1 MIINQQEWSIFRVI
15 STLNMKLTA
24 NGDKNKT
31 LSIEDYH
38 NKTRPYVKDI
48 INDLKKSKCS
58 LKVMMR
64 TVRYIQKVI
73 T

>member
-1 MIINQQEWSIFRVI
+1 
-15 STLNMKLTA
+15 MKLTA

-64 TVRYIQKVI
+64 TVRYIQKAI